1 MTKSWALGSA
11 ACQNNFLLL
20 SYLKGLIYNSVA
32 ELKETRNVTNMK
44 IMNVKQL
51 FLLSTLCLT
60 MGTTQ
65 APAQEFLNKLKNK
78 GAKLVKQ
85 AMQDAVKDEVN
96 TVEKTEGEAS
106 RNKNRVESKVR
117 NRTRMQG
124 NSTMAGGGVTLSPKK
139 KEITIKLCRGLGP
152 STWYGRKNARSPL
165 PPVCS
170 KQDSWYSSLPFIH
183 DMDNASLVAE
193 SQMLEK
199 WIRSHSSEVC
209 SPVVVRR
216 EENTREMG
224 ERTRALDNAVRYLN
238 GSVEEMPEVLESG
251 AFKRAMQSDC
261 SPLYPSLES
270 ETVTYLKSIN
280 RTTKEVTV
288 TVYEGNS
295 AYDNKM
301 NIDEMWFEV
310 NPSERTAKL
319 LEMDDESAGKDYTV
333 PSSIRFA
340 GHLFRVT
347 EIGASAFSEKKVKSV
362 TLPMGLKSIGDNA
375 FMSSTISEISIPATV
390 TNIGKGA
397 FSNIPTLKTIS
408 VPNSVKTIGHSCFV
422 ACTGLTEVK
431 LPARLEKLEN
441 SMFRGCRSLT
451 KVTLPQNID
460 KIDTGT
466 FEDCK
471 ALAHIDLPQTVTT
484 IGLNAF
490 KNTAL
495 TEVPVTTSLKLIDS
509 NAFEGC
515 NGLTSVSLP
524 ASVQIETEAFKNC
537 KNLRKATIS
546 AEHRGIPDDI
556 YMIFMGCPFAQ
567 KPLTSVPSCVTF
579 SE

>member
-1 MTKSWALGSA
+1 
-11 ACQNNFLLL
+11 
-20 SYLKGLIYNSVA
+20 
-32 ELKETRNVTNMK
+32 
-44 IMNVKQL
+44 MNVKQL

-60 MGTTQ
+60 IGTTQ
-65 APAQEFLNKLKNK
+65 APAQGFLNKLKNK

-85 AMQDAVKDEVN
+85 AMPDPVKEVVN
-96 TVEKTEGEAS
+96 TVEETEGAAT
-106 RNKNRVESKVR
+106 RTRNRVESKVR
-117 NRTRMQG
+117 NRTSG
-124 NSTMAGGGVTLSPKK
+124 ASTRRTRTQAGSSTAGGGVTLSPKK

-152 STWYGRKNARSPL
+152 STLGGRKNARSPL

-170 KQDSWYSSLPFIH
+170 KQDSWYRALPFIH

-193 SQMLEK
+193 ANMLDNFVK
-199 WIRSHSSEVC
+199 KHSSDVC
-209 SPVVVRR
+209 SPVAVRC
-216 EENTREMG
+216 EENRSEMG

-238 GSVEEMPEVLESG
+238 GSTDEMPEVLESG
-251 AFKRAMQSDC
+251 AFKRAMQSDY
-261 SPLYPSLES
+261 SALYPSLEP

-288 TVYEGNS
+288 TVYDGNS
-295 AYDNKM
+295 AYDNRM
-301 NIDEMWFEV
+301 LVDEMWFEV

-319 LEMDDESAGKDYTV
+319 IEMDDESAGKDYTV
-333 PSSIRFA
+333 PSSIRFG
-340 GHLFRVT
+340 GHMYRVT
-347 EIGASAFSEKKVKSV
+347 EIGGSAFYGKKVKSV

-375 FMSSTISEISIPATV
+375 FMSSTISEINIPATV
-390 TNIGKGA
+390 TNIGKRA

-408 VPNSVKTIGHSCFV
+408 VPNSVKTIGLSCFV
-422 ACTGLTEVK
+422 MCTGLTEAK

-441 SMFRGCRSLT
+441 SLFKGCRSLT
-451 KVTLPQNID
+451 KVTLPQYID

-471 ALAHIDLPQTVTT
+471 ALAHIDLPQSVTT

-495 TEVPVTTSLKLIDS
+495 TEVPVTTNLKLIDS

-524 ASVQIETEAFKNC
+524 ASVQVENEVFKNC

>member
-1 MTKSWALGSA
+1 MKLHFFICLIGLLAFTTDVSA
-11 ACQNNFLLL
+11 Q
-20 SYLKGLIYNSVA
+20 S
-32 ELKETRNVTNMK
+32 
-44 IMNVKQL
+44 
-51 FLLSTLCLT
+51 
-60 MGTTQ
+60 
-65 APAQEFLNKLKNK
+65 FLNKVKRAANKAAQEAVQKAKQDVEHKAKRDVEQKTNLKVTPQATNQ
-78 GAKLVKQ
+78 KQ
-85 AMQDAVKDEVN
+85 
-96 TVEKTEGEAS
+96 TEGKPVVKS
-106 RNKNRVESKVR
+106 SS
-117 NRTRMQG
+117 G

-152 STWYGRKNARSPL
+152 STWHGRKNARSPQ
-165 PPVCS
+165 PPVSS
-170 KQDSWYSSLPFIH
+170 KQDSWYQSLPFIH
-183 DMDNASLVAE
+183 DMDNASLVAD

-199 WIRSHSSEVC
+199 WIISHELEIDV
-209 SPVVVRR
+209 PVLIRR
-216 EENTREMG
+216 EEHSGELG
-224 ERTRALDNAVRYLN
+224 ERISALNDAMRYLN
-238 GSVEEMPEVLESG
+238 GSTDEMPEVFESG
-251 AFKRAMQSDC
+251 AFKRAMQSDY
-261 SPLYPSLES
+261 SALYPFLKP

-295 AYDNKM
+295 AYDNRM

-319 LEMDDESAGKDYTV
+319 LEMDNDESTGKDYTLT
-333 PSSIRFA
+333 SSIRFA
-340 GHLFRVT
+340 GHVFRVT
-347 EIGASAFSEKKVKSV
+347 EIGASAFSEMKVKSV

-375 FMSSTISEISIPATV
+375 FMSSTISEINIPATV

-397 FSNIPTLKTIS
+397 FSNIPALKTIS

-471 ALAHIDLPQTVTT
+471 ALAHIDLPQSVTT
-484 IGLNAF
+484 IGQNAF

-495 TEVPVTTSLKLIDS
+495 TEVPVTTNLKLIDS

>member
-1 MTKSWALGSA
+1 
-11 ACQNNFLLL
+11 
-20 SYLKGLIYNSVA
+20 
-32 ELKETRNVTNMK
+32 MK
-44 IMNVKQL
+44 ILNVKQL

-65 APAQEFLNKLKNK
+65 APAQGFLNKLKNK

-85 AMQDAVKDEVN
+85 AMPDAVKDVVN

-106 RNKNRVESKVR
+106 KTRNRVESEVR

-152 STWYGRKNARSPL
+152 STWYGRKNARSPQ

-170 KQDSWYSSLPFIH
+170 KQDSWYRSLPFIH

-193 SQMLEK
+193 SQMLKK
-199 WIRSHSSEVC
+199 WIRSNSSETC

-319 LEMDDESAGKDYTV
+319 LEMDEESAGKDYTV

-431 LPARLEKLEN
+431 LPARLEKLWN
-441 SMFRGCRSLT
+441 NMFSGCRSLT
-451 KVTLPQNID
+451 KVTLPQNIY

-471 ALAHIDLPQTVTT
+471 ALAHIDLPQSVTT
-484 IGLNAF
+484 IGVNAF

-515 NGLTSVSLP
+515 YGLTSVSLP

>member
-1 MTKSWALGSA
+1 
-11 ACQNNFLLL
+11 
-20 SYLKGLIYNSVA
+20 
-32 ELKETRNVTNMK
+32 
-44 IMNVKQL
+44 MNVKQL

-60 MGTTQ
+60 MGSATQ
-65 APAQEFLNKLKNK
+65 APAQGFLNKLKNK
-78 GAKLVKQ
+78 GAKLVKK
-85 AMQDAVKDEVN
+85 AMPNPVKDVVK
-96 TVEKTEGEAS
+96 TVEDTEGAAS
-106 RNKNRVESKVR
+106 RTRTRVENKVR
-117 NRTRMQG
+117 NKAGGESMRRTRTQDG
-124 NSTMAGGGVTLSPKK
+124 SSMAGGVTLSPQK

-170 KQDSWYSSLPFIH
+170 KQDSWYRSLPFIH

-193 SQMLEK
+193 VNMLDNFVK
-199 WIRSHSSEVC
+199 KHTSDVC

-216 EENTREMG
+216 EENGEEMG
-224 ERTRALDNAVRYLN
+224 DRIEALNNAVRYLN
-238 GSVEEMPEVLESG
+238 GSTDEMPEVLESG

-261 SPLYPSLES
+261 SALYPSLKP

-295 AYDNKM
+295 AYDNRM
-301 NIDEMWFEV
+301 NVDEMWFEV

-319 LEMDDESAGKDYTV
+319 LEMDNDESTGKDYTV

-340 GHLFRVT
+340 GHMFRVT
-347 EIGASAFSEKKVKSV
+347 EIGGSAFYEKKVKSV
-362 TLPMGLKSIGDNA
+362 TLPMGLKSIGVNA
-375 FMSSTISEISIPATV
+375 FMSSTISEINIPATV

-397 FSNIPTLKTIS
+397 FSNIPALKTIS

-441 SMFRGCRSLT
+441 AMFRGCRSLT

-471 ALAHIDLPQTVTT
+471 ALAHIDLPQSVTT
-484 IGLNAF
+484 IGQNAF

-495 TEVPVTTSLKLIDS
+495 TAVPVTTNLKLIDS

-524 ASVQIETEAFKNC
+524 ASVQIEQEAFKNC
-537 KNLRKATIS
+537 KNLRKATVS
-546 AEHRGIPDDI
+546 AEYRGIPDDI

>member
-1 MTKSWALGSA
+1 
-11 ACQNNFLLL
+11 
-20 SYLKGLIYNSVA
+20 
-32 ELKETRNVTNMK
+32 MK

-65 APAQEFLNKLKNK
+65 APAQGFLNKLKNK

-85 AMQDAVKDEVN
+85 AMSDAVKDEVN

-124 NSTMAGGGVTLSPKK
+124 NSTIASGGVTLSPKK

-152 STWYGRKNARSPL
+152 STWYGRKNARSPQ

-170 KQDSWYSSLPFIH
+170 KQDSWYRSLPFIH

-199 WIRSHSSEVC
+199 WIRSNSSETC

-347 EIGASAFSEKKVKSV
+347 EIGASAFSEKKLKSV

-375 FMSSTISEISIPATV
+375 FMSSAISEISIPATV

-431 LPARLEKLEN
+431 LPARLEKLWN
-441 SMFRGCRSLT
+441 NMFSGCRSLT

-471 ALAHIDLPQTVTT
+471 ALAHIDLPQSVTT
-484 IGLNAF
+484 IGVNAF

-524 ASVQIETEAFKNC
+524 ASVQVEHEAFKNC

-546 AEHRGIPDDI
+546 AEYRGIADDI

>member
-1 MTKSWALGSA
+1 
-11 ACQNNFLLL
+11 
-20 SYLKGLIYNSVA
+20 
-32 ELKETRNVTNMK
+32 
-44 IMNVKQL
+44 MNVKQL

-65 APAQEFLNKLKNK
+65 APAQGFLNKLKNK

-85 AMQDAVKDEVN
+85 AMPDPVKDVVN
-96 TVEKTEGEAS
+96 TVEETEGAAS
-106 RNKNRVESKVR
+106 RTRNRVESKVR
-117 NRTRMQG
+117 SRTSGASTRRTRTQAG
-124 NSTMAGGGVTLSPKK
+124 SSMAGGGVTLSSKK

-152 STWYGRKNARSPL
+152 STCYGRKNARSPL
-165 PPVCS
+165 PPTCS
-170 KQDSWYSSLPFIH
+170 KQDSWYRSLPFIH

-193 SQMLEK
+193 ANMLDNFVK
-199 WIRSHSSEVC
+199 KHSSEVC
-209 SPVVVRR
+209 SPVVVRV
-216 EENTREMG
+216 EENREEMG

-238 GSVEEMPEVLESG
+238 GSTDEMPEVLESG
-251 AFKRAMQSDC
+251 AFKRAMQSDY
-261 SPLYPSLES
+261 SALYPSLKP

-288 TVYEGNS
+288 SVYEGNS

-319 LEMDDESAGKDYTV
+319 LEMDDESTGKDYTV
-333 PSSIRFA
+333 PSSIRFG
-340 GHLFRVT
+340 GHVFRVT
-347 EIGASAFSEKKVKSV
+347 EIGASAFNEKKVKSV

-375 FMSSTISEISIPATV
+375 FMSSTISEINIPATV
-390 TNIGKGA
+390 TNIGKRA

-408 VPNSVKTIGHSCFV
+408 VPNSVKTIGLSCFV
-422 ACTGLTEVK
+422 MCTGLTEVK

-441 SMFRGCRSLT
+441 SLFKGCRSLT

-460 KIDTGT
+460 MIDTGT

-471 ALAHIDLPQTVTT
+471 ALAHIDLPQSVTT

-495 TEVPVTTSLKLIDS
+495 TEVPVTTNLKLIDS

-524 ASVQIETEAFKNC
+524 ASVQVENEAFKNC

>member
-1 MTKSWALGSA
+1 
-11 ACQNNFLLL
+11 
-20 SYLKGLIYNSVA
+20 
-32 ELKETRNVTNMK
+32 
-44 IMNVKQL
+44 MNVKQL

-65 APAQEFLNKLKNK
+65 APAQGFLNKLKNK

-85 AMQDAVKDEVN
+85 AMPDPVKDVVN
-96 TVEKTEGEAS
+96 TVEETEGAAT
-106 RNKNRVESKVR
+106 RTRNRVESKVR
-117 NRTRMQG
+117 NRTSG
-124 NSTMAGGGVTLSPKK
+124 ASTRRTRTQTGSSTAGGSVTLSSKK

-152 STWYGRKNARSPL
+152 STLGGRKNARSPL
-165 PPVCS
+165 PPTCS
-170 KQDSWYSSLPFIH
+170 KQDSWYRSLPFIH
-183 DMDNASLVAE
+183 DMDNACLVAE
-193 SQMLEK
+193 ANMLDNFVK
-199 WIRSHSSEVC
+199 KHSSEVC
-209 SPVVVRR
+209 SPVVVRV
-216 EENTREMG
+216 EENREEMG

-238 GSVEEMPEVLESG
+238 GSNDEMPEVLESG
-251 AFKRAMQSDC
+251 AFKRAMQSDY
-261 SPLYPSLES
+261 SALYPSLEP

-319 LEMDDESAGKDYTV
+319 LEMDEESAGKDYTV
-333 PSSIRFA
+333 PSSIRFG
-340 GHLFRVT
+340 GHVFRVT
-347 EIGASAFSEKKVKSV
+347 EIGASAFNEKKVKSV

-375 FMSSTISEISIPATV
+375 FMSSTISEINIPATV
-390 TNIGKGA
+390 TNIGKQA

-408 VPNSVKTIGHSCFV
+408 LPNSVKTIGHSCFV
-422 ACTGLTEVK
+422 MCTGLTEAK

-441 SMFRGCRSLT
+441 AMFKGCRSLT

-471 ALAHIDLPQTVTT
+471 ALAHIDLPQSVTT
-484 IGLNAF
+484 IGQNAF

-495 TEVPVTTSLKLIDS
+495 TEVPVTKNLTLIDS

-524 ASVQIETEAFKNC
+524 ASVQVETEAFKNC

>member
-1 MTKSWALGSA
+1 
-11 ACQNNFLLL
+11 
-20 SYLKGLIYNSVA
+20 
-32 ELKETRNVTNMK
+32 MK

-65 APAQEFLNKLKNK
+65 APAQGFLNKLKNK

-85 AMQDAVKDEVN
+85 AMPDAVKDVVN

-152 STWYGRKNARSPL
+152 STWYGRKNARSPQ

-170 KQDSWYSSLPFIH
+170 KQDSWYRSLPFIH

-199 WIRSHSSEVC
+199 WIRSNSSETC

-280 RTTKEVTV
+280 RTTKEVKV

-301 NIDEMWFEV
+301 NIDEMWFEM

-319 LEMDDESAGKDYTV
+319 LEMDEESAGKDYTV

-431 LPARLEKLEN
+431 LPARLEKLWN
-441 SMFRGCRSLT
+441 NMFSGCRSLT

-471 ALAHIDLPQTVTT
+471 ALAHINLPQSVTT
-484 IGLNAF
+484 IGQNAF

>member
-1 MTKSWALGSA
+1 
-11 ACQNNFLLL
+11 
-20 SYLKGLIYNSVA
+20 
-32 ELKETRNVTNMK
+32 
-44 IMNVKQL
+44 MNVKQL

-65 APAQEFLNKLKNK
+65 APAQGFLNKLKNK

-85 AMQDAVKDEVN
+85 AMPDPVKEVVN
-96 TVEKTEGEAS
+96 TVEETEGAAS
-106 RNKNRVESKVR
+106 RIRNRVESKVR
-117 NRTRMQG
+117 NRTSG
-124 NSTMAGGGVTLSPKK
+124 ASTRRTRTQAGSSTAGGSVTLSSKK

-152 STWYGRKNARSPL
+152 STWGGRKNARSPL
-165 PPVCS
+165 PPTCS
-170 KQDSWYSSLPFIH
+170 KQDSWYRSLPFIH
-183 DMDNASLVAE
+183 DMDNACLVAE
-193 SQMLEK
+193 ANMLDNFVK
-199 WIRSHSSEVC
+199 KHSSEVC
-209 SPVVVRR
+209 SPVVVRVEENR
-216 EENTREMG
+216 EEKG

-238 GSVEEMPEVLESG
+238 GSTDEMPEVLESG
-251 AFKRAMQSDC
+251 AFKRAMQSDY
-261 SPLYPSLES
+261 SALYPSLEP

-288 TVYEGNS
+288 SVYEGNS

-319 LEMDDESAGKDYTV
+319 LEMDEESTGKDYTV
-333 PSSIRFA
+333 PSSIRFG
-340 GHLFRVT
+340 GHVFRVT
-347 EIGASAFSEKKVKSV
+347 EIGASAFNEKKVKSV

-375 FMSSTISEISIPATV
+375 FMSSTISEINIPATV
-390 TNIGKGA
+390 TNIGKQA
-397 FSNIPTLKTIS
+397 FSNISTLKTIS

-422 ACTGLTEVK
+422 MCTGLTEAK

-441 SMFRGCRSLT
+441 AMFRGCRSLT

-471 ALAHIDLPQTVTT
+471 ALTHIDLPQSVTT

-495 TEVPVTTSLKLIDS
+495 TEVSVTTNLKLIDS

-524 ASVQIETEAFKNC
+524 ASVQVENEAFKNC

>member
-1 MTKSWALGSA
+1 
-11 ACQNNFLLL
+11 
-20 SYLKGLIYNSVA
+20 
-32 ELKETRNVTNMK
+32 MK

-65 APAQEFLNKLKNK
+65 APAQGFLNKLKNK

-85 AMQDAVKDEVN
+85 AMPDAVKDVVN
-96 TVEKTEGEAS
+96 TVEETEGEAS

-152 STWYGRKNARSPL
+152 STWYGRKNARSPQ

-170 KQDSWYSSLPFIH
+170 KQDSWYRSLPFIH

-193 SQMLEK
+193 SQMLKK
-199 WIRSHSSEVC
+199 WIRSNSSETC

-280 RTTKEVTV
+280 RTTKEVKV

-301 NIDEMWFEV
+301 NIDEMWFEM

-319 LEMDDESAGKDYTV
+319 LEMDEESAGKDYTV

-375 FMSSTISEISIPATV
+375 FMSSAISEISIPATV

-431 LPARLEKLEN
+431 LPARLEKLWN
-441 SMFRGCRSLT
+441 NMFSGCRSLT

-471 ALAHIDLPQTVTT
+471 ALAHIDLPQLVTT
-484 IGLNAF
+484 IGVNAF

>member
-1 MTKSWALGSA
+1 
-11 ACQNNFLLL
+11 
-20 SYLKGLIYNSVA
+20 
-32 ELKETRNVTNMK
+32 MK

-85 AMQDAVKDEVN
+85 AMPDAVKDEVN

-165 PPVCS
+165 PPACS

-199 WIRSHSSEVC
+199 WVRSNSSEVDV
-209 SPVVVRR
+209 PVLIRR
-216 EENTREMG
+216 EEKSG
-224 ERTRALDNAVRYLN
+224 ELGARIEALDRAVRYLN

-390 TNIGKGA
+390 TNIGKRA
-397 FSNIPTLKTIS
+397 FSNIPALKTIS

>member
-1 MTKSWALGSA
+1 
-11 ACQNNFLLL
+11 
-20 SYLKGLIYNSVA
+20 
-32 ELKETRNVTNMK
+32 
-44 IMNVKQL
+44 MNVKQL

-65 APAQEFLNKLKNK
+65 APAQGFLNKLKNK

-85 AMQDAVKDEVN
+85 TMPDPVKDVVN
-96 TVEKTEGEAS
+96 TVEETEGDVS
-106 RNKNRVESKVR
+106 KIRNRVESKVR
-117 NRTRMQG
+117 NRAGGESTRRTRMQAG
-124 NSTMAGGGVTLSPKK
+124 SSMAGGGVTLSPKK

-170 KQDSWYSSLPFIH
+170 KQDSWYRSLPFIH

-199 WIRSHSSEVC
+199 WIRSHSLEMC
-209 SPVVVRR
+209 EPVAVRR
-216 EENTREMG
+216 EEKSDELGDRLS
-224 ERTRALDNAVRYLN
+224 ALDNAVRYLN
-238 GSVEEMPEVLESG
+238 GSDDEMPEVLENG
-251 AFKRAMQSDC
+251 AFKRAMQSDY
-261 SPLYPSLES
+261 SALYPWLKP

-319 LEMDDESAGKDYTV
+319 IEMDNDESVGKDYTV

-340 GHLFRVT
+340 GHMFRVT
-347 EIGASAFSEKKVKSV
+347 EIGGAAFSEKKVKSV

-390 TNIGKGA
+390 TNIGRRA
-397 FSNIPTLKTIS
+397 FSNISIKTIS
-408 VPNSVKTIGHSCFV
+408 VPNSVKTIGHSCF
-422 ACTGLTEVK
+422 ANCTGLTEAK

-441 SMFRGCRSLT
+441 SMFSGCRSLT

-471 ALAHIDLPQTVTT
+471 ALTHIDLPQSVTT
-484 IGLNAF
+484 IGQNAF

-495 TEVPVTTSLKLIDS
+495 KEVPVTTKLKLIDS

-524 ASVQIETEAFKNC
+524 ASVQIEDGAFKNC

>member
-1 MTKSWALGSA
+1 
-11 ACQNNFLLL
+11 
-20 SYLKGLIYNSVA
+20 
-32 ELKETRNVTNMK
+32 MK

-65 APAQEFLNKLKNK
+65 APAQGFLNKLKNK

-85 AMQDAVKDEVN
+85 AMPDAVKDVVN

-152 STWYGRKNARSPL
+152 STWYGRKNARSPQ

-170 KQDSWYSSLPFIH
+170 KQDSWYRSLPFIH

-199 WIRSHSSEVC
+199 WIRSNSSETC

-375 FMSSTISEISIPATV
+375 FMSSAISEISIPATV

-431 LPARLEKLEN
+431 LPARLEKLER

-471 ALAHIDLPQTVTT
+471 ALAHIDLPQSVTT
-484 IGLNAF
+484 IGVNAF

>member
-1 MTKSWALGSA
+1 
-11 ACQNNFLLL
+11 
-20 SYLKGLIYNSVA
+20 
-32 ELKETRNVTNMK
+32 MK

-65 APAQEFLNKLKNK
+65 APAQGFLNKLKNK

-85 AMQDAVKDEVN
+85 AMPDAVKDEVN

-152 STWYGRKNARSPL
+152 STWYGRKNARSPQ

-170 KQDSWYSSLPFIH
+170 KQDSWYRSLPFIH

-199 WIRSHSSEVC
+199 WIRSNSSETC

-295 AYDNKM
+295 AYDNRM

-431 LPARLEKLEN
+431 LPARLEKLWN
-441 SMFRGCRSLT
+441 NMFSGCRSLT

-471 ALAHIDLPQTVTT
+471 ALAHIDLPQSVTT
-484 IGLNAF
+484 IGVNAF

>member
-1 MTKSWALGSA
+1 
-11 ACQNNFLLL
+11 
-20 SYLKGLIYNSVA
+20 
-32 ELKETRNVTNMK
+32 MK
-44 IMNVKQL
+44 ILNVKQL

-65 APAQEFLNKLKNK
+65 APAQGFLNKLKNK

-85 AMQDAVKDEVN
+85 AMPDAVKDVVN

-152 STWYGRKNARSPL
+152 STWHGRKNARSPQ
-165 PPVCS
+165 PPVSS
-170 KQDSWYSSLPFIH
+170 KQDSWYSSLPFIN

-193 SQMLEK
+193 SQMLKK
-199 WIRSHSSEVC
+199 WIRSNSSETC

-224 ERTRALDNAVRYLN
+224 ERTRALDNAVRFLN

-319 LEMDDESAGKDYTV
+319 LEMDEESAGKDYTV

-375 FMSSTISEISIPATV
+375 FMSSAISEISIPATV

-431 LPARLEKLEN
+431 LPARLEKLWN
-441 SMFRGCRSLT
+441 NMFSGCRSLT

-471 ALAHIDLPQTVTT
+471 ALAHIDLPQSVTT
-484 IGLNAF
+484 IGVNAF

>member
-1 MTKSWALGSA
+1 
-11 ACQNNFLLL
+11 
-20 SYLKGLIYNSVA
+20 
-32 ELKETRNVTNMK
+32 MK

-51 FLLSTLCLT
+51 FLLLTLCLT

-65 APAQEFLNKLKNK
+65 APAQGFLNKLKNK

-85 AMQDAVKDEVN
+85 AMPDAVKDEVN

-152 STWYGRKNARSPL
+152 STWYGRKNARSPQ
-165 PPVCS
+165 PPVSS
-170 KQDSWYSSLPFIH
+170 KQDIWYESLPFIH

-199 WIRSHSSEVC
+199 WIRSNSSETC
-209 SPVVVRR
+209 TPVVVRR

-431 LPARLEKLEN
+431 LPARLEKLWN
-441 SMFRGCRSLT
+441 NMFSGCRSLT

-471 ALAHIDLPQTVTT
+471 ALAHIDLPQSVTT
-484 IGLNAF
+484 IGVNAF

-524 ASVQIETEAFKNC
+524 ASVQIEFEAFKNC

>member
-1 MTKSWALGSA
+1 
-11 ACQNNFLLL
+11 
-20 SYLKGLIYNSVA
+20 
-32 ELKETRNVTNMK
+32 MK
-44 IMNVKQL
+44 ILNVKQL

-65 APAQEFLNKLKNK
+65 APAQGFLNKLKNK

-85 AMQDAVKDEVN
+85 AMPNAVKDVVN
-96 TVEKTEGEAS
+96 TVEETEGEAS

-152 STWYGRKNARSPL
+152 STWYGRKNARSPQ

-170 KQDSWYSSLPFIH
+170 KQDSWYRSLPFIH

-199 WIRSHSSEVC
+199 WIISHESEIDV
-209 SPVVVRR
+209 PVLIRR
-216 EENTREMG
+216 EEKSGELG
-224 ERTRALDNAVRYLN
+224 ERISALDRAVRYLN

-280 RTTKEVTV
+280 RTTKEVKV

-319 LEMDDESAGKDYTV
+319 LEMDEESAGKDYTV

-375 FMSSTISEISIPATV
+375 FMSSAISEISIPATV

-431 LPARLEKLEN
+431 LPARLEKLWN
-441 SMFRGCRSLT
+441 NMFSGCRSLT

-471 ALAHIDLPQTVTT
+471 ALAHIDLPQSVTT
-484 IGLNAF
+484 IGVNAF

-515 NGLTSVSLP
+515 YGLTSVSLP

-546 AEHRGIPDDI
+546 AEHRGLPDDI

>member
-1 MTKSWALGSA
+1 
-11 ACQNNFLLL
+11 
-20 SYLKGLIYNSVA
+20 
-32 ELKETRNVTNMK
+32 MK

-65 APAQEFLNKLKNK
+65 APAQGFLNKLKNK

-85 AMQDAVKDEVN
+85 AMPDAVKDEVN

-152 STWYGRKNARSPL
+152 STWYGRKNARSPQ

-170 KQDSWYSSLPFIH
+170 KQDSWYRSLPFIH

-193 SQMLEK
+193 SQMLKK
-199 WIRSHSSEVC
+199 WIRSNSSETC

-224 ERTRALDNAVRYLN
+224 ERIRALDNAVRYLN

-280 RTTKEVTV
+280 RTTKEVKV

-319 LEMDDESAGKDYTV
+319 LEMDEESAGKDYTV

-422 ACTGLTEVK
+422 TCTGLTEVK
-431 LPARLEKLEN
+431 LPARLEKLWKN
-441 SMFRGCRSLT
+441 MFSGCRSLT

-471 ALAHIDLPQTVTT
+471 ALAHIDLPQSVTT
-484 IGLNAF
+484 IGVNAF

-524 ASVQIETEAFKNC
+524 ASVQIEFEAFKNC

>member
-1 MTKSWALGSA
+1 
-11 ACQNNFLLL
+11 
-20 SYLKGLIYNSVA
+20 
-32 ELKETRNVTNMK
+32 MK

-65 APAQEFLNKLKNK
+65 APAQGFLNKLKNK

-85 AMQDAVKDEVN
+85 AMPDAVKDVVN

-106 RNKNRVESKVR
+106 KTRNRVESKVR

-152 STWYGRKNARSPL
+152 STWYGRKNARSPQ

-170 KQDSWYSSLPFIH
+170 KQDSWYRSLPFIH

-199 WIRSHSSEVC
+199 WIRSNSSETC

-280 RTTKEVTV
+280 RTTKEVKV

-319 LEMDDESAGKDYTV
+319 LEMDEESAGKDYTV

-431 LPARLEKLEN
+431 LPARLEKLWN
-441 SMFRGCRSLT
+441 NMFSGCRSLT

-471 ALAHIDLPQTVTT
+471 ALAHIDLPQSVTT
-484 IGLNAF
+484 IGVNAF

>member
-1 MTKSWALGSA
+1 
-11 ACQNNFLLL
+11 
-20 SYLKGLIYNSVA
+20 
-32 ELKETRNVTNMK
+32 MK
-44 IMNVKQL
+44 ILNVKQL

-65 APAQEFLNKLKNK
+65 APAQGFLNKLKNK

-85 AMQDAVKDEVN
+85 AMPDAVKDVVN
-96 TVEKTEGEAS
+96 TVEETEGEAS

-152 STWYGRKNARSPL
+152 STWYGRKNARSPQ

-170 KQDSWYSSLPFIH
+170 KQDSWYRSLPFIH

-193 SQMLEK
+193 SQMLKK
-199 WIRSHSSEVC
+199 WIRSNSSETC

-280 RTTKEVTV
+280 RTTKEVKV

-319 LEMDDESAGKDYTV
+319 LEMDEESAGKDYTV

-375 FMSSTISEISIPATV
+375 FMSSAISEISIPATV

-431 LPARLEKLEN
+431 LPARLEKLWN
-441 SMFRGCRSLT
+441 NMFSGCRSLT

-471 ALAHIDLPQTVTT
+471 ALAHIGLPQSVTT
-484 IGLNAF
+484 IGVNAF

>member
-1 MTKSWALGSA
+1 
-11 ACQNNFLLL
+11 
-20 SYLKGLIYNSVA
+20 
-32 ELKETRNVTNMK
+32 MK

-65 APAQEFLNKLKNK
+65 APAQGFLNKLKNK

-85 AMQDAVKDEVN
+85 AMPDAVKDVVN

-152 STWYGRKNARSPL
+152 STWYGRKNARSPQ

-170 KQDSWYSSLPFIH
+170 KQDSWYRSLPFIH

-193 SQMLEK
+193 SQMIEK
-199 WIRSHSSEVC
+199 WIRSHSSETC

-251 AFKRAMQSDC
+251 AFKRAMQSDF

-319 LEMDDESAGKDYTV
+319 LEMDEESAGKDYTV

-431 LPARLEKLEN
+431 LPARLEKLWN
-441 SMFRGCRSLT
+441 NMFSGCRSLT

-471 ALAHIDLPQTVTT
+471 ALAHIDLPQSVTT
-484 IGLNAF
+484 IGQNAF

>member
-1 MTKSWALGSA
+1 
-11 ACQNNFLLL
+11 
-20 SYLKGLIYNSVA
+20 
-32 ELKETRNVTNMK
+32 MK

-65 APAQEFLNKLKNK
+65 APAQGFLNKLKNK

-85 AMQDAVKDEVN
+85 AMPDAVKDVVN

-152 STWYGRKNARSPL
+152 STWYGRKNARSPQ

-170 KQDSWYSSLPFIH
+170 KQDSWYRSLPFIH

-193 SQMLEK
+193 SQMLKK
-199 WIRSHSSEVC
+199 WIRSNSSETC

-319 LEMDDESAGKDYTV
+319 LEMDEESAGKDYTV

-375 FMSSTISEISIPATV
+375 FMSSAISEISIPATV

-431 LPARLEKLEN
+431 LPARLEKLWN
-441 SMFRGCRSLT
+441 NMFSGCRSLT

-471 ALAHIDLPQTVTT
+471 ALAHIDLPQIVTT
-484 IGLNAF
+484 IGQNAF

-495 TEVPVTTSLKLIDS
+495 TEVPVTTNLKLIDS

-524 ASVQIETEAFKNC
+524 ASVQIEFEAFKNC

>member
-1 MTKSWALGSA
+1 
-11 ACQNNFLLL
+11 
-20 SYLKGLIYNSVA
+20 
-32 ELKETRNVTNMK
+32 MK

-65 APAQEFLNKLKNK
+65 APAQGFLNKLKNK

-85 AMQDAVKDEVN
+85 AMPDAVKDEVN

-152 STWYGRKNARSPL
+152 STWYGRKNARSPQ

-170 KQDSWYSSLPFIH
+170 KQDSWYRSLPFIH

-199 WIRSHSSEVC
+199 WIRSNSSETC

-319 LEMDDESAGKDYTV
+319 LEMDEESAGKDYTV

-375 FMSSTISEISIPATV
+375 FMSSAISEISIPATV

-431 LPARLEKLEN
+431 LPARLEKLWN
-441 SMFRGCRSLT
+441 NMFSGCRSLT

-471 ALAHIDLPQTVTT
+471 ALAHIGLPQSVTT
-484 IGLNAF
+484 IGVNAF

-515 NGLTSVSLP
+515 YGLTSVSLP

>member
-1 MTKSWALGSA
+1 
-11 ACQNNFLLL
+11 
-20 SYLKGLIYNSVA
+20 
-32 ELKETRNVTNMK
+32 MK

-65 APAQEFLNKLKNK
+65 APAQGFLNKLKNK

-85 AMQDAVKDEVN
+85 AMPDAVKDVVN

-106 RNKNRVESKVR
+106 KTRNRVESKVR

-152 STWYGRKNARSPL
+152 STWYGRKNARSPQ

-170 KQDSWYSSLPFIH
+170 KQDSWYRSLPFIH

-193 SQMLEK
+193 SQMLKK
-199 WIRSHSSEVC
+199 WIRSNSSETC

-347 EIGASAFSEKKVKSV
+347 EIGASAFSEKKLKSV

-431 LPARLEKLEN
+431 LPARLEKLWN
-441 SMFRGCRSLT
+441 NMFSGCRSLT

-471 ALAHIDLPQTVTT
+471 ALAHIDLPQSVTT
-484 IGLNAF
+484 IGVNAF

>member
-1 MTKSWALGSA
+1 
-11 ACQNNFLLL
+11 
-20 SYLKGLIYNSVA
+20 
-32 ELKETRNVTNMK
+32 MK

-65 APAQEFLNKLKNK
+65 APAQGFLNKLKNK

-85 AMQDAVKDEVN
+85 AMPDAVKDVVN

-124 NSTMAGGGVTLSPKK
+124 NSTMAGGGVMLSPKK

-193 SQMLEK
+193 SQMLKK
-199 WIRSHSSEVC
+199 WIRSNSSETC

-216 EENTREMG
+216 EENTREKG

-375 FMSSTISEISIPATV
+375 FMNSTISEISIPATV
-390 TNIGKGA
+390 TNIGKRA
-397 FSNIPTLKTIS
+397 FSNIPALKTIS
-408 VPNSVKTIGHSCFV
+408 VPNSVKTIGLSCFA

-441 SMFRGCRSLT
+441 SMFWGCQSLT

-471 ALAHIDLPQTVTT
+471 ALAHIDLPQSVTT
-484 IGLNAF
+484 IGQNAF

-495 TEVPVTTSLKLIDS
+495 TEVPVTTNLKLIDS

>member
-1 MTKSWALGSA
+1 
-11 ACQNNFLLL
+11 
-20 SYLKGLIYNSVA
+20 
-32 ELKETRNVTNMK
+32 MK

-51 FLLSTLCLT
+51 FLLTTLCLT

-85 AMQDAVKDEVN
+85 AMPDAVKDVVN

-124 NSTMAGGGVTLSPKK
+124 NSTMAGGVTLSPKK

-152 STWYGRKNARSPL
+152 STWYGRKNVRSPQ
-165 PPVCS
+165 PPVSS
-170 KQDSWYSSLPFIH
+170 KQDIWYQSLTFIH

-199 WIRSHSSEVC
+199 WIRSNSSEIDV
-209 SPVVVRR
+209 PVLIRR
-216 EENTREMG
+216 EEKSDELGGRIE
-224 ERTRALDNAVRYLN
+224 ALDRAVRYLN

-251 AFKRAMQSDC
+251 AFKRAMQSDY
-261 SPLYPSLES
+261 SALYPLLEP

-295 AYDNKM
+295 AYDNRM

-319 LEMDDESAGKDYTV
+319 LEMDNDESTGKDYTV

-340 GHLFRVT
+340 GHVFRVT
-347 EIGASAFSEKKVKSV
+347 EIGGSAFFEKKVKSV
-362 TLPMGLKSIGDNA
+362 TLPMGLKSIGVNA
-375 FMSSTISEISIPATV
+375 FMGSTISEINIPATV
-390 TNIGKGA
+390 TNIGERA
-397 FSNIPTLKTIS
+397 FSGIPALKTIS

-471 ALAHIDLPQTVTT
+471 ALAHINLPQSVTT
-484 IGLNAF
+484 IGQNAF

-524 ASVQIETEAFKNC
+524 ASVQIEFEAFKNC

-546 AEHRGIPDDI
+546 AEYRGIADDI

>member
-1 MTKSWALGSA
+1 MT
-11 ACQNNFLLL
+11 
-20 SYLKGLIYNSVA
+20 
-32 ELKETRNVTNMK
+32 
-44 IMNVKQL
+44 MNVKQL

-65 APAQEFLNKLKNK
+65 ASAQGFLNKLKNK

-85 AMQDAVKDEVN
+85 AMPEPVKDVVN
-96 TVEKTEGEAS
+96 TVEETEGAAS
-106 RNKNRVESKVR
+106 RTRNRVESKVR
-117 NRTRMQG
+117 NRTSGASTRRTRTQAG
-124 NSTMAGGGVTLSPKK
+124 SSTENSGGVTLSPKK

-152 STWYGRKNARSPL
+152 STLGGHKNARSPL
-165 PPVCS
+165 PPTCS
-170 KQDSWYSSLPFIH
+170 KQDSWYRSLPFIH

-193 SQMLEK
+193 VNMLDNFVK
-199 WIRSHSSEVC
+199 KHSSDVC
-209 SPVVVRR
+209 SPVLVRR
-216 EENTREMG
+216 EENSREMG
-224 ERTRALDNAVRYLN
+224 ERTRALNNAVRYLN
-238 GSVEEMPEVLESG
+238 GSDDEMPEVLESG
-251 AFKRAMQSDC
+251 AFKRAMQSDY
-261 SPLYPSLES
+261 SALYPSLKP

-288 TVYEGNS
+288 AVYDGNS
-295 AYDNKM
+295 AYDNRM

-319 LEMDDESAGKDYTV
+319 IEMDDESAGKDYTV
-333 PSSIRFA
+333 PSSIRFG
-340 GHLFRVT
+340 GHLYRVT
-347 EIGASAFSEKKVKSV
+347 EIGGSAFYGKKVKSV

-375 FMSSTISEISIPATV
+375 FMSSTISEINIPATV
-390 TNIGKGA
+390 TNIGRGA

-408 VPNSVKTIGHSCFV
+408 IPNSVKTIGHSCFV

-471 ALAHIDLPQTVTT
+471 ALAHIDLPKSVTT

-495 TEVPVTTSLKLIDS
+495 TEVPVTTNLKLIDS

-524 ASVQIETEAFKNC
+524 ASVHLEDEAFKNC

-546 AEHRGIPDDI
+546 AEHRGIADDI

>member
-1 MTKSWALGSA
+1 
-11 ACQNNFLLL
+11 
-20 SYLKGLIYNSVA
+20 
-32 ELKETRNVTNMK
+32 MK

-65 APAQEFLNKLKNK
+65 APAQGFLNKLKNK

-85 AMQDAVKDEVN
+85 AMPDAVKDEVN

-152 STWYGRKNARSPL
+152 STWYGRKNARSPQ

-170 KQDSWYSSLPFIH
+170 KQDSWYRSLPFIH

-199 WIRSHSSEVC
+199 WIRSNSSETC

-319 LEMDDESAGKDYTV
+319 LEMDEESAGKDYTV

-431 LPARLEKLEN
+431 LPARLEKLWN
-441 SMFRGCRSLT
+441 NMFSGCRSLT

-471 ALAHIDLPQTVTT
+471 ALAHIDLPQSVTT
-484 IGLNAF
+484 IGVNAF

>member
-1 MTKSWALGSA
+1 
-11 ACQNNFLLL
+11 
-20 SYLKGLIYNSVA
+20 
-32 ELKETRNVTNMK
+32 MK

-60 MGTTQ
+60 MGITQ
-65 APAQEFLNKLKNK
+65 APAQGFLNKLKNK

-85 AMQDAVKDEVN
+85 AMPDAVKDVVN

-124 NSTMAGGGVTLSPKK
+124 NSTMAGGDVTLSPKK

-152 STWYGRKNARSPL
+152 STWYGRKNARSPQ

-170 KQDSWYSSLPFIH
+170 KQDSWYRSLPFIH

-193 SQMLEK
+193 SQMLKK
-199 WIRSHSSEVC
+199 WIRSNSSETC

-375 FMSSTISEISIPATV
+375 FMSSAISEISIPATV

-431 LPARLEKLEN
+431 LPARLEKLWN
-441 SMFRGCRSLT
+441 NMFSGCRSLT

-471 ALAHIDLPQTVTT
+471 ALAHIDLPQSVTT
-484 IGLNAF
+484 IGVNAF

>member
-1 MTKSWALGSA
+1 
-11 ACQNNFLLL
+11 
-20 SYLKGLIYNSVA
+20 
-32 ELKETRNVTNMK
+32 MK

-65 APAQEFLNKLKNK
+65 APAQGFLNKLKNK

-85 AMQDAVKDEVN
+85 AMPDAVKDVVN

-152 STWYGRKNARSPL
+152 STWYGRKNARSPQ

-170 KQDSWYSSLPFIH
+170 KQDSWYRSLPFIH

-199 WIRSHSSEVC
+199 WIRSNSSETC

-347 EIGASAFSEKKVKSV
+347 EIGASAFSEKKLKSV

-431 LPARLEKLEN
+431 LPARLEKLWN
-441 SMFRGCRSLT
+441 NMFSGCRSLT

-471 ALAHIDLPQTVTT
+471 ALAHIDLPQSVTT
-484 IGLNAF
+484 IGVNAF

>member
-1 MTKSWALGSA
+1 
-11 ACQNNFLLL
+11 
-20 SYLKGLIYNSVA
+20 
-32 ELKETRNVTNMK
+32 MK
-44 IMNVKQL
+44 ILNVKQL

-65 APAQEFLNKLKNK
+65 APAQGFLNKLKNK

-85 AMQDAVKDEVN
+85 AMPDAVKDVVN

-117 NRTRMQG
+117 NRTIMQG

-152 STWYGRKNARSPL
+152 STWYGRKNARSPQ

-170 KQDSWYSSLPFIH
+170 KQDSWYRSLPFIH

-193 SQMLEK
+193 SQMLKK
-199 WIRSHSSEVC
+199 WIRSNSSETC

-280 RTTKEVTV
+280 RTTKEVKV

-319 LEMDDESAGKDYTV
+319 LEMDEESAGKDYTV

-375 FMSSTISEISIPATV
+375 FMSSAISEISIPATV

-431 LPARLEKLEN
+431 LPARLEKLWN
-441 SMFRGCRSLT
+441 NMFSGCRSLT

-471 ALAHIDLPQTVTT
+471 ALAHIDLPQSVTT
-484 IGLNAF
+484 IGVNAF

>member
-1 MTKSWALGSA
+1 
-11 ACQNNFLLL
+11 
-20 SYLKGLIYNSVA
+20 
-32 ELKETRNVTNMK
+32 MK

-65 APAQEFLNKLKNK
+65 APAQGFLNKLKNK

-85 AMQDAVKDEVN
+85 AMPDAVKDVVN

-152 STWYGRKNARSPL
+152 STWYGRKNARSPQ

-170 KQDSWYSSLPFIH
+170 KQDSWYRSLPFIH

-199 WIRSHSSEVC
+199 WIRSNLSETC

-431 LPARLEKLEN
+431 LPARLEKLWN
-441 SMFRGCRSLT
+441 NMFSGCRSLT

-471 ALAHIDLPQTVTT
+471 ALAHIDLPQSVTT
-484 IGLNAF
+484 IGVNAF

>member
-1 MTKSWALGSA
+1 
-11 ACQNNFLLL
+11 
-20 SYLKGLIYNSVA
+20 
-32 ELKETRNVTNMK
+32 MK
-44 IMNVKQL
+44 ILNVKQL

-65 APAQEFLNKLKNK
+65 APAQGFLNKLKNK

-85 AMQDAVKDEVN
+85 AMPDAVKDEVN

-152 STWYGRKNARSPL
+152 STWYGRKNARSPQ

-170 KQDSWYSSLPFIH
+170 KQDSWYRSLPFIH

-193 SQMLEK
+193 SQMLKK
-199 WIRSHSSEVC
+199 WIRSNSSETC

-280 RTTKEVTV
+280 RTTKEVKV

-319 LEMDDESAGKDYTV
+319 LEMDEESAGKDYTV

-375 FMSSTISEISIPATV
+375 FMSSAISEISIPATV

-422 ACTGLTEVK
+422 TCTGLTEVK
-431 LPARLEKLEN
+431 LPARLEKLWN
-441 SMFRGCRSLT
+441 NMFSGCRSLT

-471 ALAHIDLPQTVTT
+471 ALAHIDLPQSVTT
-484 IGLNAF
+484 IGVNAF

>member
-1 MTKSWALGSA
+1 
-11 ACQNNFLLL
+11 
-20 SYLKGLIYNSVA
+20 
-32 ELKETRNVTNMK
+32 MK
-44 IMNVKQL
+44 ILNVKQL

-65 APAQEFLNKLKNK
+65 APAQGFLNKLKNK

-85 AMQDAVKDEVN
+85 AMPDAVKDVVN

-152 STWYGRKNARSPL
+152 STWYGRKNARSPQ

-170 KQDSWYSSLPFIH
+170 KQDSWYRSLPFIH

-193 SQMLEK
+193 SQMLKK
-199 WIRSHSSEVC
+199 WIRSNSSETC

-224 ERTRALDNAVRYLN
+224 ERIRALDNAVRYLN

-280 RTTKEVTV
+280 RTTKEVKV

-319 LEMDDESAGKDYTV
+319 LEMDEESAGKDYTV

-375 FMSSTISEISIPATV
+375 FMSSTISEINIPATV
-390 TNIGKGA
+390 TNIGKRA
-397 FSNIPTLKTIS
+397 FSNIPALKTIS

-431 LPARLEKLEN
+431 LPARLEKLWN
-441 SMFRGCRSLT
+441 NMFSGCRSLT

-471 ALAHIDLPQTVTT
+471 ALAHIDLPQSVTT
-484 IGLNAF
+484 IGVNAF

>member
-1 MTKSWALGSA
+1 
-11 ACQNNFLLL
+11 
-20 SYLKGLIYNSVA
+20 
-32 ELKETRNVTNMK
+32 
-44 IMNVKQL
+44 MNVKQL

-65 APAQEFLNKLKNK
+65 APAQGFLNKLKNK

-85 AMQDAVKDEVN
+85 AMPDPVKDVVN
-96 TVEKTEGEAS
+96 TVEETEGAAS
-106 RNKNRVESKVR
+106 RTRNRVESKVR
-117 NRTRMQG
+117 NRASGASTRRTRTQAG
-124 NSTMAGGGVTLSPKK
+124 SSTENSGGVTLSPKK

-152 STWYGRKNARSPL
+152 STLGGRKNARSPL

-170 KQDSWYSSLPFIH
+170 KQDSWYRVLPFIH

-193 SQMLEK
+193 ANMLDNMMK
-199 WIRSHSSEVC
+199 KRSEDVC
-209 SPVVVRR
+209 SPVAVRC
-216 EENTREMG
+216 EENRSEMG

-238 GSVEEMPEVLESG
+238 GSTDEMPEVLESG
-251 AFKRAMQSDC
+251 AFKRAMQSDY
-261 SPLYPSLES
+261 SALYPSLEP

-295 AYDNKM
+295 AYDNRM
-301 NIDEMWFEV
+301 LVDEMWFEV

-319 LEMDDESAGKDYTV
+319 IEMDDESAGKDYTV
-333 PSSIRFA
+333 PSSIRFG
-340 GHLFRVT
+340 GHMYRVT
-347 EIGASAFSEKKVKSV
+347 EIGGSAFYGKKVKSV

-375 FMSSTISEISIPATV
+375 FMSSTISEINIPATV
-390 TNIGKGA
+390 TNIGKRA

-408 VPNSVKTIGHSCFV
+408 VPNSVKTIGLSCFV
-422 ACTGLTEVK
+422 MCTGLTEVK

-441 SMFRGCRSLT
+441 SLFKGCRSLT

-460 KIDTGT
+460 MIDTGT

-471 ALAHIDLPQTVTT
+471 ALAHIDLPQSVTT

-495 TEVPVTTSLKLIDS
+495 TEVPVTTNLKLIDS

-524 ASVQIETEAFKNC
+524 ASVQVENEAFKNC

>member
-1 MTKSWALGSA
+1 
-11 ACQNNFLLL
+11 
-20 SYLKGLIYNSVA
+20 
-32 ELKETRNVTNMK
+32 MK

-65 APAQEFLNKLKNK
+65 APAQGFLNKLKNK

-85 AMQDAVKDEVN
+85 AMPDAVKDVVN

-152 STWYGRKNARSPL
+152 STWYGRKNARSPQ

-170 KQDSWYSSLPFIH
+170 KQDSWYRSLPFIH

-193 SQMLEK
+193 SQMLKK
-199 WIRSHSSEVC
+199 WIRSNSSETC

-319 LEMDDESAGKDYTV
+319 LEMDEESADKDYTV

-431 LPARLEKLEN
+431 LPARLEKLWN
-441 SMFRGCRSLT
+441 NMFSGCRSLT

-471 ALAHIDLPQTVTT
+471 ALAHIDLPQIVTT
-484 IGLNAF
+484 IGQNAF

-495 TEVPVTTSLKLIDS
+495 TEVPVTTNLKLIDS

>member
-1 MTKSWALGSA
+1 MT
-11 ACQNNFLLL
+11 
-20 SYLKGLIYNSVA
+20 
-32 ELKETRNVTNMK
+32 
-44 IMNVKQL
+44 MNVKQL

-65 APAQEFLNKLKNK
+65 ASAQGFLNKLKNK

-85 AMQDAVKDEVN
+85 AMPEPVKDVVN
-96 TVEKTEGEAS
+96 TVEETEGAAS
-106 RNKNRVESKVR
+106 RTRNRVESKVR
-117 NRTRMQG
+117 NRTSG
-124 NSTMAGGGVTLSPKK
+124 ASTRRTRTQAGSSTAGSGVTLSPKK

-152 STWYGRKNARSPL
+152 STLGGRKNTRSPL
-165 PPVCS
+165 PPTCS
-170 KQDSWYSSLPFIH
+170 KQDSWYRALPFIH

-193 SQMLEK
+193 VNMLDNFVK
-199 WIRSHSSEVC
+199 KHSSDVC
-209 SPVVVRR
+209 SPVLVRR
-216 EENTREMG
+216 EENSREMG
-224 ERTRALDNAVRYLN
+224 ERTRALNNAVRYLN
-238 GSVEEMPEVLESG
+238 GSDDEMPEVLESG
-251 AFKRAMQSDC
+251 AFKRAMQSDY
-261 SPLYPSLES
+261 SALYPSLEP

-295 AYDNKM
+295 AYDNRM
-301 NIDEMWFEV
+301 LVDEMWFEV
-310 NPSERTAKL
+310 NPGERTAKL
-319 LEMDDESAGKDYTV
+319 IEMDDESAGKDYTV
-333 PSSIRFA
+333 PSSIRFG
-340 GHLFRVT
+340 GHMYRVT
-347 EIGASAFSEKKVKSV
+347 EIGGSAFYGKKVKSV

-375 FMSSTISEISIPATV
+375 FMSSTISEINIPATV
-390 TNIGKGA
+390 TNIGKRA

-408 VPNSVKTIGHSCFV
+408 VPNSVKTIGLSCFV
-422 ACTGLTEVK
+422 MCTGLTEAK

-441 SMFRGCRSLT
+441 SLFKGCRSLT

-460 KIDTGT
+460 MIDTGT

-471 ALAHIDLPQTVTT
+471 ALAHIDLPQKVTT

-495 TEVPVTTSLKLIDS
+495 TEVPVTTNLKLIDS

-515 NGLTSVSLP
+515 NSLTSVSLP
-524 ASVQIETEAFKNC
+524 ASVQVENEAFKNC

>member
-1 MTKSWALGSA
+1 
-11 ACQNNFLLL
+11 
-20 SYLKGLIYNSVA
+20 
-32 ELKETRNVTNMK
+32 MK

-65 APAQEFLNKLKNK
+65 APAQGFLNKLKNK

-85 AMQDAVKDEVN
+85 AMPDAVKDVVN

-106 RNKNRVESKVR
+106 KTRNRVESKVR

-152 STWYGRKNARSPL
+152 STWYGRKNARSPQ

-170 KQDSWYSSLPFIH
+170 KQDSWYRSLPFIH

-193 SQMLEK
+193 SQMLKK
-199 WIRSHSSEVC
+199 WIRSNSSETC

-224 ERTRALDNAVRYLN
+224 ERIRALDNAVRYLN

-280 RTTKEVTV
+280 RTTKEVKV

-319 LEMDDESAGKDYTV
+319 LEMDEESAGKDYTV

-375 FMSSTISEISIPATV
+375 FMSSAISEISIPATV

-431 LPARLEKLEN
+431 LPARLEKLWN
-441 SMFRGCRSLT
+441 NMFSGCRSLT

-471 ALAHIDLPQTVTT
+471 ALAHIDLPQSVTT
-484 IGLNAF
+484 IGVNAF

-546 AEHRGIPDDI
+546 AEYRGIPDDI

>member
-1 MTKSWALGSA
+1 
-11 ACQNNFLLL
+11 
-20 SYLKGLIYNSVA
+20 
-32 ELKETRNVTNMK
+32 MK

-51 FLLSTLCLT
+51 FLLLTLCLT

-65 APAQEFLNKLKNK
+65 APAQGFLNKLKNK

-85 AMQDAVKDEVN
+85 AMPDAVKDEVN

-152 STWYGRKNARSPL
+152 STWYGRKNARSPQ

-170 KQDSWYSSLPFIH
+170 KQDSWYRSLPFIH

-199 WIRSHSSEVC
+199 WIRSNSSETC

-431 LPARLEKLEN
+431 LPARLEKLWN
-441 SMFRGCRSLT
+441 NMFSGCWSLT

-471 ALAHIDLPQTVTT
+471 ALAHIDLPQSVTT
-484 IGLNAF
+484 IGVNAF

>member
-1 MTKSWALGSA
+1 
-11 ACQNNFLLL
+11 
-20 SYLKGLIYNSVA
+20 
-32 ELKETRNVTNMK
+32 
-44 IMNVKQL
+44 MNVKQL

-85 AMQDAVKDEVN
+85 AMPDAVKDVVN

-106 RNKNRVESKVR
+106 RIKNRVESKVR

-152 STWYGRKNARSPL
+152 STWYGRKNVRSPQ
-165 PPVCS
+165 PPVSS
-170 KQDSWYSSLPFIH
+170 KQDIWYQSLTFIH

-199 WIRSHSSEVC
+199 WIRSNSSEIDV
-209 SPVVVRR
+209 PVLIRR
-216 EENTREMG
+216 EEKSDELGGRIE
-224 ERTRALDNAVRYLN
+224 ALDRAVRYLN

-251 AFKRAMQSDC
+251 AFKRAMQSDY
-261 SPLYPSLES
+261 SALYPLLEP
-270 ETVTYLKSIN
+270 ETVKYLKSIN

-295 AYDNKM
+295 AYDNRM

-319 LEMDDESAGKDYTV
+319 LEMDNDESTGKDYTV

-340 GHLFRVT
+340 GHVFRVT
-347 EIGASAFSEKKVKSV
+347 EIGAAAFSEMKVKSV

-375 FMSSTISEISIPATV
+375 FMNCTISEINIPATV

-397 FSNIPTLKTIS
+397 FSNIPALKTIS

-471 ALAHIDLPQTVTT
+471 ALAHINLPQSVTT
-484 IGLNAF
+484 IGQNAF

-524 ASVQIETEAFKNC
+524 ASVQIEFEAFKNC